1 MLHHDKAVDT
11 AMRANIGAGYHF
23 FDPDNQRFHRSSS
36 VAGFI
41 STCGNF
47 VFVVE
52 RYRTARM
59 GGVVVQTPHSR
70 VVRVSLA
77 DGSTDYMTEEG
88 KPTSEMIAGR
98 YVNNG
103 EACHFSD
110 NGLAKI
116 YAAKWANESPYTAK
130 KGDTVRLATGG
141 SMTGIVRRV
150 DARRALPVIVEW
162 ANGSHGPTSHKSL
175 RKVTP

>member
-23 FDPDNQRFHRSSS
+23 FDPDNQRFHRSRS

-88 KPTSEMIAGR
+88 KPTSEMITGR

-103 EACHFSD
+103 EACHYST
-110 NGLAKI
+110 NAHALKA
-116 YAAKWANESPYTAK
+116 
-130 KGDTVRLATGG
+130 
-141 SMTGIVRRV
+141 
-150 DARRALPVIVEW
+150 ARRFA
-162 ANGSHGPTSHKSL
+162 G
-175 RKVTP
+175 VTP